1 MIPDPDLPKVV
12 LSRNE
17 WIRFGVVALLVV
29 IALGRVVPDV
39 VRVMFP
45 LHYFG
50 YVTDGNGVV
59 VEVNPNLTLT
69 PDDPKKKLTGD
80 PVERLKVGDIVRV
93 DRIKPYDRKPG
104 IAGQG
109 FTYDNVDRR
118 LPIVRDGKERI
129 VRLYAH
135 AEPGPIR
142 FIDMLRILLFVV
154 SVGMGAI
161 LFLVRPN
168 IATAAFFVFCLSAVD
183 AQATYLDQIIPNP
196 WRQIPQFL
204 DDMIAGALRPAL
216 ALFAFCLIDG
226 DDDPRRE
233 QIAAAAAAVAALALG
248 LLHAYAVWRLNYG
261 ALPAE
266 SYDVFFKRASDAITG
281 LTVVAFAVA
290 FMRAKTNDRHRI
302 GWIVAA
308 FAFAGL
314 ARLASDALF
323 PGHIS
328 LWFNS
333 LLVATGIV
341 PIATIW
347 IAVVRHRFFNVDFVV
362 SRAVVYVAL
371 TAGVMASLGV
381 IEEVGTY
388 IFSQNTDLGYGFIIV
403 ICTVVGSLTGKLKDL
418 LDVVVDRFIFRDRHQ
433 QRKALEFIAGYILDA
448 ETVED
453 VHRALLQDAP
463 HALNLAFGGILERQ
477 PDGGYELA
485 ESFAWPEDCIVK
497 LGPSDEL
504 TRAITRTRGALTF
517 SSRDTRLIQ
526 QSFPNER
533 LTFAAPL
540 FFDRTVSGIVVYGH
554 NVSGLD
560 LDPDEREL
568 LVRVV
573 THGSI
578 SLNAIELAKYRA
590 GPQPVL
596 SAQPLGSG

>member
-1 MIPDPDLPKVV
+1 VIPDPDLPKVV
-12 LSRNE
+12 LTRNE
-17 WIRFGVVALLVV
+17 WIRFAVVALLVV
-29 IALGRVVPDV
+29 VALGRVVPDV

-59 VEVNPNLTLT
+59 VDVNRHLSLT
-69 PDDPKKKLTGD
+69 PDNPKKKLSGD
-80 PVERLKVGDIVRV
+80 PVERLKEGDIVRV
-93 DRIKPYDRKPG
+93 DRIRPFDRKPG
-104 IAGQG
+104 IAGEG

-135 AEPGPIR
+135 TESAPLR
-142 FIDMLRILLFVV
+142 FTDMLRIVLFLV

-168 IATAAFFVFCLSAVD
+168 IATCAFFVFCLSGVEAP
-183 AQATYLDQIIPNP
+183 ATYLDQIIPNP

-226 DDDPRRE
+226 DNDPKRE
-233 QIAAAAAAVAALALG
+233 RIAASIAVVAALALG
-248 LLHAYAVWRLNYG
+248 LLHAYAVWRIDYG

-266 SYDVFFKRASDAITG
+266 SYDLLFKRTSDAITG
-281 LTVVAFAVA
+281 LTAIAFAVA
-290 FMRAKTNDRHRI
+290 FVRAQTNDRHRI

-308 FAFAGL
+308 FAFAGV

-323 PGHIS
+323 PGHIP

-333 LLVATGIV
+333 VLVSMAIV

-371 TAGVMASLGV
+371 TAAVMGSLGV

-388 IFSQNTDLGYGFIIV
+388 IFSQNTDLAYGFIIV
-403 ICTVVGSLTGKLKDL
+403 ICTVVGSLTGKIKDL

-485 ESFAWPEDCIVK
+485 ESFAWPDDCTVK
-497 LGPSDEL
+497 LGPTDEL

-590 GPQPVL
+590 GTDPVF
-596 SAQPLGSG
+596 SAQPLGTG